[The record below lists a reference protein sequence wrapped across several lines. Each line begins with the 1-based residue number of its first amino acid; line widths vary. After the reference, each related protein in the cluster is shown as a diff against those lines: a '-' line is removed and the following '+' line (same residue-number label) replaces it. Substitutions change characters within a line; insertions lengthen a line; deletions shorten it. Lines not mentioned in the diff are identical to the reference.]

1 MIFTPQNLI
10 ENISKLGAWSAYGLA
25 IEALQ
30 YYFPNEYDFHGDCK
44 GGTQIEAELLTELN
58 LNSWQDVIIKY
69 QNEVGYKCKEFN
81 PQVVNEN

>member
-30 YYFPNEYDFHGDCK
+30 YYFSNEYDINGDCK
-44 GGTQIEAELLTELN
+44 GGTQREAELVTELN